1 MRELVR
7 DAQFFSYSAPLAGK
21 IGMCLAFPGK
31 IISITRQH
39 ADVDFKGVKKK
50 VNISL
55 VQAKKGDYVIVHA
68 GFAIQILTKEDAWE
82 VLKEFEK
89 NL

>member
-1 MRELVR
+1 
-7 DAQFFSYSAPLAGK
+7 
-21 IGMCLAFPGK
+21 MCLAFPGK
-31 IISITRQH
+31 IISIVGQH
-39 ADVDFKGVKKK
+39 ADVDFDGVKKK

-68 GFAIQILTKEDAWE
+68 GFAIQLLTKEDAWE